1 MLIEVLGK
9 TPGYFRGKGA
19 GVRAPS
25 SKGLI
30 RTAKINQIREELQ
43 VEMQYENQQYIEK
56 RLPEQREKMQLEFQ
70 KKWIK

>member
-43 VEMQYENQQYIEK
+43 VEMQYENRYYIEK
-56 RLPEQREKMQLEFQ
+56 RLAKEHEKM
-70 KKWIK
+70 